1 MADMVDFGRSFAG
14 WKSSFNWTR
23 IQVEA
28 ICDLVE
34 GDRVD
39 RYVLVA
45 SCKAERTYADR
56 NLIHQPN
63 WDFCAIFGHEDFL
76 LVRTFITTGEVRE
89 REERQLGRI
98 REYFGG
104 ENLHLERRPAKVLRD
119 AAEIVQGTLSN
130 RPISVRTEL
139 TDPSTGWRAVL
150 EYPVKTMNILPP
162 ENRWQVDTGPI
173 LVPDFSR
180 TDGRPIERL
189 DLAFSIFNRFDETEF
204 ILRRPTPIETAGRP
218 LCTVQYYSHVEVMPA
233 TNTLLCEEAS

>member
-1 MADMVDFGRSFAG
+1 MTEMLDFSRSFAG

-28 ICDLVE
+28 VCDLIE
-34 GDRVD
+34 GQNVD

-63 WDFCAIFGHEDFL
+63 WDFCAIFGQEDFL
-76 LVRTFITTGEVRE
+76 LVRTFITTGQVRE
-89 REERQLGRI
+89 REERQPGRI
-98 REYFGG
+98 RDYFGL
-104 ENLHLERRPAKVLRD
+104 ENLHLVCRPATILRD
-119 AAEIVQGTLSN
+119 AAEVVKGTLSN

-139 TDPSTGWRAVL
+139 ADPSTGQRAVL

-173 LVPDFSR
+173 LVPNFSCTR
-180 TDGRPIERL
+180 GRPIERL

-204 ILRRPTPIETAGRP
+204 ILRRPTPIEQNNQR
-218 LCTVQYYSHVEVMPA
+218 LCEVMYYSHVRVFPA
-233 TNTLLCEEAS
+233 TNTLLCAQE